1 MEERNY
7 DFSTLSERISAQ
19 TQAYVEFSNALV
31 KIIEQTA
38 AIRDTNNHLLDD
50 YKNLNEKFQKLL
62 VDFNTFSFQANS
74 SFQDL
79 DRDLVVIKT
88 SLEDY
93 EKQLKELIEE
103 MNERNTTLF
112 DMIEELTKHSEQV
125 KEHISSDNNGVKK
138 ALEDLSVRVENQNVL
153 IAEFKKSIDKFKMF
167 FWTVGVFLSIIGALS
182 QFGIISITW
191 FKKQS
196 P

>member
-138 ALEDLSVRVENQNVL
+138 ALEDLSLRVENQNAL

-167 FWTVGVFLSIIGALS
+167 FWAVGGFLSIMGALS

-191 FKKQS
+191 FKK
-196 P
+196 